1 MAKVRASEL
10 QMDFTGSQLEQSC
23 NMVQKS
29 TVISRL
35 SGLTK
40 NLKLLHEFDFE
51 VKKVN
56 KKIFNMLLGGN
67 LILSKEYAK

>member
-1 MAKVRASEL
+1 
-10 QMDFTGSQLEQSC
+10 MDFTGSQLEQSC
-23 NMVQKS
+23 NMVQKC

-40 NLKLLHEFDFE
+40 TLKLLHEFDFE

-67 LILSKEYAK
+67 LIQSKEYAK

>member
-1 MAKVRASEL
+1 
-10 QMDFTGSQLEQSC
+10 MDFTGSQLEQSC
-23 NMVQKS
+23 NMVKKS

-40 NLKLLHEFDFE
+40 NLKLLHEFE

-67 LILSKEYAK
+67 LIQSKEYAK